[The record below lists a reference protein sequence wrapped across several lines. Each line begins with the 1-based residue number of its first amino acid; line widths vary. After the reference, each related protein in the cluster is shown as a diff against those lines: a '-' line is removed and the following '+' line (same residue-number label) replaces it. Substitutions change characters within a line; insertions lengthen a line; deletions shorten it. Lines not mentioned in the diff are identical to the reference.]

1 MRAPRRLWR
10 YIAWEVLQ
18 YTLLGLTAITT
29 VLVTNN
35 LMRHL
40 GDLAAVGFSYR
51 DLLTVLRMLSTML
64 AIYALPI
71 SLLFGVL
78 LGVGRLAA
86 DVEITAM
93 RACGVSVAG
102 IAVPIV
108 GIAVLASALIS
119 PLHLE
124 VEPAARREFAVT
136 FAKILLR
143 GAAVEPGRFSHMAG
157 RLLYVDER
165 DTAGHLVG
173 VVIADRSDPKRPFM
187 IFAESGQL
195 ELDEANAALTLRL
208 SNGNIHIDDPEADDD
223 RYQRIGFESFD
234 YEIDM
239 SEWIQPGTDLRAR
252 EMTMQE
258 LRAKSARVASGDPG
272 PYREKEP
279 IAYALHLQR
288 RLAAPATPVVFTLS
302 GIALGMRRRRG
313 ARAWGVFLC
322 ALLAF
327 SHYALQ
333 MFCETLAV
341 QGWFEPVVAA
351 WIPNALFGTLGVVL
365 LSRVR
370 RSMA

>member
-18 YTLLGLTAITT
+18 YTLLGLIAIST

-35 LMRHL
+35 LMRQI
-40 GDLAAVGFSYR
+40 GDMAAVGFSAR
-51 DLLTVLRMLSTML
+51 DLFTVLRMLSTML
-64 AIYALPI
+64 AVYAVPI

-93 RACGVSVAG
+93 RSCGVSVAG

-108 GIAVLASALIS
+108 AIGAMVSGLLW

-124 VEPAARREFAVT
+124 VEPRARREIAVT
-136 FAKILLR
+136 FARILLR
-143 GAAVEPGRFSHMAG
+143 GAAVEPGRFSDMAG

-165 DTAGHLVG
+165 DTAGRLMG
-173 VVIADRSDPKRPFM
+173 VVIADRSDPRRPFM

-195 ELDEANAALTLRL
+195 ELDETNAALTLRL
-208 SNGNIHIDDPEADDD
+208 SNGNIHIDDPDAVDD
-223 RYQRIGFESFD
+223 RYQRIGFTSFD

-239 SEWIQPGTDLRAR
+239 SEWIQPGTDMRAR
-252 EMTMQE
+252 EMTMRE
-258 LRAKSARVASGDPG
+258 LREMSARVASGDPG

-279 IAYALHLQR
+279 IAYALHLHR
-288 RLAAPATPVVFTLS
+288 RLASPFTPIVFTLS

-333 MFCETLAV
+333 VFCETLAADA
-341 QGWFEPVVAA
+341 WFAPVVAA
-351 WIPNALFGTLGVVL
+351 WIPNALFGALGVVL